1 MKGPHQVGVAIVT
14 EVVVF
19 AEIETVEIVEAVIV
33 EASVVVV
40 TEPAFTVGIV
50 AVVATVF
57 VEVTSTFCAIVATV
71 GKVIEVA
78 VKYGDPV
85 VVVEVDPEVE

>member
-1 MKGPHQVGVAIVT
+1 MT

>member
-1 MKGPHQVGVAIVT
+1 MGFI
-14 EVVVF
+14 EVV
-19 AEIETVEIVEAVIV
+19 E
-33 EASVVVV
+33 
-40 TEPAFTVGIV
+40 
-50 AVVATVF
+50 
-57 VEVTSTFCAIVATV
+57 TV